1 MFIKKLARLIVALNS
16 NVSRGQIAAG
26 IATGVLLA
34 LVPSGN
40 LLWISLFFV
49 SFMTKANYGM
59 TMLVMGIGKFL
70 VPILARPIEGLGAW
84 LLRMA
89 SLRGLFER
97 LYDLPVLPLTRFNN
111 TLVMGGLAV
120 GLLLWAPLFFGM
132 RALIHAYRE
141 NLAPKIAGSKFVK
154 AFFKIPLVQ
163 KLAGAV
169 STASRLARAF
179 E

>member
-16 NVSRGQIAAG
+16 NVSRGQLAAG
-26 IATGVLLA
+26 MATGILLA

-40 LLWISLFFV
+40 LLWIALFLV

-59 TMLVMGIGKFL
+59 TMLVMGAGKLL
-70 VPILARPIEGLGAW
+70 VPLLASPIDALGAS
-84 LLRMA
+84 LLRLPA
-89 SLRGLFER
+89 LRGLYER
-97 LYDLPVLPLTRFNN
+97 LYDLPFLPLTRFNN
-111 TLVMGGLAV
+111 TLVMGGLALGV
-120 GLLLWAPLFFGM
+120 LLWAPVFFGM
-132 RALIHAYRE
+132 RAFIHTYRE
-141 NLAPKIAGSKFVK
+141 RLASKIAGSKLVK
-154 AFFKIPLVQ
+154 AIFKIPLVE

>member
-1 MFIKKLARLIVALNS
+1 MFIKKIARLIVALNS

-26 IATGVLLA
+26 MATGLLLA

-40 LLWISLFFV
+40 LLWIALFFV

-59 TMLVMGIGKFL
+59 TMLVMGVGKL
-70 VPILARPIEGLGAW
+70 LAPLLARPLDALGAS
-84 LLRMA
+84 LLGMPF
-89 SLRGLFER
+89 LRGLFER
-97 LYDLPVLPLTRFNN
+97 LYDLPILPLTRFNN
-111 TLVMGGLAV
+111 TLVMGGLAL
-120 GLLLWAPLFFGM
+120 GLALWLPLFFGA

-141 NLAPKIAGSKFVK
+141 KLAPKIAGSKLVK
-154 AFFKIPLVQ
+154 ALFKIPLAQ